1 LQLWFASILSHLKKK
16 RIFLTLVTKS
26 IDRTRVIIIG
36 GSSHVGKSTLGR
48 SLSTKLGW
56 NYLSTDTL
64 ARHPGRPWV
73 STKVKSIPEHVAQH
87 YQTLSVEAL
96 VLDVLEHYQNNVLP
110 QVEVMLHAHICDL
123 SRISLV
129 VEGSALWP
137 KFVANLVNEN
147 SVKAI
152 WLTASDRLFQSRI
165 FAESNFD
172 NVSKDRQYLIQKF
185 LARTLL
191 YDRLMREELERLG
204 FISIDVESLSI
215 ADELVNLVARE
226 CQ

>member
-1 LQLWFASILSHLKKK
+1 
-16 RIFLTLVTKS
+16 VTKL
-26 IDRTRVIIIG
+26 INPTRVILIG
-36 GSSHVGKSTLGR
+36 GSSHAGKSTLGR
-48 SLSTKLGW
+48 SLSAKLGW

-73 STKVKSIPEHVAQH
+73 NTKVKSIPEHVAQH

-96 VLDVLEHYQNNVLP
+96 VLDVLNHYQNNVLP
-110 QVEVMLHAHICDL
+110 QVEAIVHAHIFDL
-123 SRISLV
+123 SRICIV

-147 SVKAI
+147 GVKAI
-152 WLTASDRLFQSRI
+152 WLTASDQLFQSRI

-172 NVSKDRQYLIQKF
+172 NVRKDRQYLIQKF

-191 YDRLMREELERLG
+191 YDLLMRDELKRLG
-204 FISIDVESLSI
+204 FTSIDVESLSI
-215 ADELVNLVARE
+215 GDELVSLVARE

>member
-1 LQLWFASILSHLKKK
+1 MQKTT
-16 RIFLTLVTKS
+16 TL
-26 IDRTRVIIIG
+26 INPTRVILIG

-48 SLSTKLGW
+48 SLSAKLGW

-87 YQTLSVEAL
+87 YQSLSVEAL
-96 VLDVLEHYQNNVLP
+96 VLDVLDHYQNNVLP
-110 QVEVMLHAHICDL
+110 QVEAIIHAHTCDL
-123 SRISLV
+123 SRACIVL
-129 VEGSALWP
+129 EGSALWP
-137 KFVANLVNEN
+137 RLVANLVDEN
-147 SVKAI
+147 GVKAI
-152 WLTASDRLFQSRI
+152 WFTASEQFFRSRI

-191 YDRLMREELERLG
+191 YDRLMRDELEHLG
-204 FISIDVESLSI
+204 FTAIDVESLSM

>member
-1 LQLWFASILSHLKKK
+1 M
-16 RIFLTLVTKS
+16 TKL
-26 IDRTRVIIIG
+26 INQTRVILIS
-36 GSSHVGKSTLGR
+36 GSSHVGKSTIGR
-48 SLSTKLGW
+48 SLAAKVDW

-87 YQTLSVEAL
+87 YKTLSVEAL
-96 VLDVLEHYQNNVLP
+96 FLDVLDHYQNNVLP
-110 QVEVMLHAHICDL
+110 QVEAIIHARTIDL
-123 SRISLV
+123 SKKCLV
-129 VEGSALWP
+129 IEGSALWP
-137 KFVANLVNEN
+137 RFVANLVNKN
-147 SVKAI
+147 GVKAI

-191 YDRLMREELERLG
+191 YDRLMRNELERLG
-204 FISIDVESLSI
+204 LTSIDVESLSI

-226 CQ
+226 YQ

>member
-1 LQLWFASILSHLKKK
+1 
-16 RIFLTLVTKS
+16 VTKL
-26 IDRTRVIIIG
+26 INQTRVILIS
-36 GSSHVGKSTLGR
+36 GSSHVGKSTIGR
-48 SLSTKLGW
+48 SLAAKVDW

-87 YQTLSVEAL
+87 YKTLSVEAL
-96 VLDVLEHYQNNVLP
+96 FLDVLDHYQNNVLP
-110 QVEVMLHAHICDL
+110 QVEAIIHARTIDL
-123 SRISLV
+123 SKKCLV
-129 VEGSALWP
+129 IEGSALWP
-137 KFVANLVNEN
+137 RFVANLVNKN
-147 SVKAI
+147 GVKAI

-191 YDRLMREELERLG
+191 YDRLMRNELERLG
-204 FISIDVESLSI
+204 LTSIDVESLSI

-226 CQ
+226 YQ

>member
-1 LQLWFASILSHLKKK
+1 
-16 RIFLTLVTKS
+16 VTKL
-26 IDRTRVIIIG
+26 INPTRVILIG
-36 GSSHVGKSTLGR
+36 GSSHAGKSTLGR
-48 SLSTKLGW
+48 SLSAKLGW

-73 STKVKSIPEHVAQH
+73 NTKVKSIPEHVAQH

-96 VLDVLEHYQNNVLP
+96 VLDVLNHYQNNVLP
-110 QVEVMLHAHICDL
+110 QVEAIVHAHIFDL
-123 SRISLV
+123 SRICIV

-147 SVKAI
+147 GVKAI
-152 WLTASDRLFQSRI
+152 WLTASDQLFQSRI

-191 YDRLMREELERLG
+191 YDLLMRDELKRLG
-204 FISIDVESLSI
+204 FTSIDVESLSI
-215 ADELVNLVARE
+215 GDELVSLVARE